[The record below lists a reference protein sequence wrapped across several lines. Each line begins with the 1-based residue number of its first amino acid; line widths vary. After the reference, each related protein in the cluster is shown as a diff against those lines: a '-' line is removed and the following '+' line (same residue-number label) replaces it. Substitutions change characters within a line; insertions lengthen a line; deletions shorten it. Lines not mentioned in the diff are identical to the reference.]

1 MRNDKFWDEC
11 SNGSIRENVAL
22 FIDSSPLLSKFKG
35 EKYYQLE
42 DSIVEFIENNK
53 DIIFE
58 EVQAERHRE
67 DIQVELEC
75 RENDYSYLVL
85 EALPVDIIMEMV
97 EEWQDN
103 LADDES
109 YCEARNDYLCGAI
122 RSLGLFDGLEN
133 YDEEETIVYAAY
145 IQDWFKQHRG
155 MSNQSPVCISEFF
168 DCEMRDDKLKEYY
181 QRLAKAF
188 KAKMSEEM

>member
-11 SNGSIRENVAL
+11 SNGSIREIVAL

-42 DSIVEFIENNK
+42 DSIVGFIENNR
-53 DIIFE
+53 DLIFR

-67 DIQVELEC
+67 DVQVELES
-75 RENDYSYLVL
+75 REDDYSYLVL
-85 EALPVDIIMEMV
+85 KALPMDVVMEMV

-103 LADDES
+103 LTDDET
-109 YCEARNDYLCGAI
+109 YCEVRNDHLCSAI
-122 RSLGLFDGLEN
+122 RSSGLFGGLEDH
-133 YDEEETIVYAAY
+133 DEEEVIVYAAY
-145 IQDWFKQHRG
+145 VQDWYKQHRE
-155 MSNQSPVCISEFF
+155 MNNQFPACINEFF